1 MKEMFG
7 GLPKWAQGVIAVAVV
22 GGVGFL
28 GYKAYKKIQES
39 KSLKDSDQTAK
50 DANDEYKKL
59 LRSGG
64 SGATLTHPE
73 IVYQTAS
80 NSIVNLLNGCELP
93 SSEQEVVKTIKET
106 VKKPIDW
113 YFLVKKFGSQMI
125 DDCGWGTG
133 ESPYALPELL
143 KDQLGQGDYLGFP
156 TGGNYEDTKKYL
168 KSIGITI

>member
-1 MKEMFG
+1 MFA

-22 GGVGFL
+22 GGVSII
-28 GYKAYKKIQES
+28 GYKVYKKLQEGKLLGS
-39 KSLKDSDQTAK
+39 SNKTAQ
-50 DANDEYKKL
+50 DANDEYKK

-113 YFLVKKFGSQMI
+113 YFLVKTFGSQMI

-143 KDQLGQGDYLGFP
+143 KDQLGQGDYVGFP
-156 TGGNYEDTKKYL
+156 TAGNYEDTKKYL